1 MAHTELRME
10 RERED
15 DGRWLAEVVEVPG
28 VFVYGMHM
36 SIMHVQAP
44 RQVVKSCY
52 VTEAASS
59 GD

>member
-1 MAHTELRME
+1 ME